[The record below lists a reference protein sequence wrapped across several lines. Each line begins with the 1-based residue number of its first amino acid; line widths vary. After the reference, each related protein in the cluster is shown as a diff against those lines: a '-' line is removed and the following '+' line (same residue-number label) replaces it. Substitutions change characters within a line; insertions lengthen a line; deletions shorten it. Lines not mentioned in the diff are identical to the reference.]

1 MNPDLTAFLE
11 HARSR
16 GMDPGTI
23 RMLLL
28 SAGWKEKDVARALAE
43 HALDLPV
50 PPPPDSGGARDAFL
64 YLTAFAALY
73 ATAISGLTLLF
84 GLLDRALPDPA
95 FEPAGS
101 LDEPWRLTAMRWQV
115 ATLLVAF
122 PAFLVTSRLLLRE
135 MRASQERA
143 WSAVR
148 RWLTYL
154 TLFVAALALGGDF
167 VTLLY
172 HFLEGDVSLRFVL
185 KVASV
190 ALVAGLAF
198 TYYLRTV
205 RMPVRSLADSRMHG
219 AYAGIAAGLAI
230 ATLGWGMWAVG
241 SPQGERRRKL
251 DERRVQQLRSI
262 EDAIDRIVRGTYDE
276 RPADGPAPLL
286 RALPATLDEVR
297 EAALPDRPAIT
308 DPATAEPYGYRVTG
322 ASTYEL
328 CATFDRAREEDDD
341 VRWNHPAGRHCFPID
356 VPGPIKSD

>member
-1 MNPDLTAFLE
+1 MNGDLAAFLE

-50 PPPPDSGGARDAFL
+50 PQPPDAGGARDAFL
-64 YLTAFAALY
+64 YLTAFAAMY
-73 ATAISGLTLLF
+73 AAASSGLSLLF
-84 GLLDRALPDPA
+84 GLLNRVLPDTA
-95 FEPAGS
+95 LEPGGGAA
-101 LDEPWRLTAMRWQV
+101 DWHLTALRWQV

-154 TLFVAALALGGDF
+154 TLFVAAVALGTDF

-172 HFLEGDVSLRFVL
+172 YFLEGDVSLRFVF
-185 KVASV
+185 KVAAV

-205 RMPVRSLADSRMHG
+205 RMPAGALAGSRMHG
-219 AYAGIAAGLAI
+219 AYAGLAAALAVSILAWGLW
-230 ATLGWGMWAVG
+230 TVG
-241 SPQGERRRKL
+241 SPQGERRRKI
-251 DERRVQQLRSI
+251 DERRVQELRSI
-262 EDAIDRIVRGTYDE
+262 ERSIDRLVRGGYEE
-276 RPADGPAPLL
+276 RPSDGPAPM
-286 RALPATLDEVR
+286 RRPLPATLDEVR
-297 EAALPDRPAIT
+297 AQALPDRPAII
-308 DPATAEPYGYRVTG
+308 DPATSEPYGYRVTG
-322 ASTYEL
+322 DSTYEL

-341 VRWNHPAGRHCFPID
+341 VQWNHPAGPHCFAID
-356 VPGPIKSD
+356 VLGPS

>member
-1 MNPDLTAFLE
+1 MNTDLAAFLE

-50 PPPPDSGGARDAFL
+50 PAPPDAGGARDAFL
-64 YLTAFAALY
+64 YLTAFAAMY
-73 ATAISGLTLLF
+73 AAAISGLALLF
-84 GLLDRALPDPA
+84 GLLNRALPDPA
-95 FEPAGS
+95 FEARGA
-101 LDEPWRLTAMRWQV
+101 ERWQLTAMRWQV

-135 MRASQERA
+135 MRAQQERA

-154 TLFVAALALGGDF
+154 TLFVASIALGGDF

-172 HFLEGDVSLRFVL
+172 YFLEGDISLRFML
-185 KVASV
+185 KVAAV

-205 RMPVRSLADSRMHG
+205 RMPARALASSRMHG
-219 AYAGIAAGLAI
+219 AYAALAALLAVSTLVWGLA
-230 ATLGWGMWAVG
+230 AVG
-241 SPQGERRRKL
+241 SPGGERHRKL
-251 DERRVQQLRSI
+251 DARRVEHLQSI
-262 EDAIDRIVRGTYDE
+262 TAAVDRITRGPHDE
-276 RPADGPAPLL
+276 RPTEGPAPLL
-286 RALPATLDEVR
+286 RPLPATLEEVR
-297 EAALPDRPAIT
+297 AEALPDRPTIA
-308 DPATAEPYGYRVTG
+308 DPVTGEPYGYRVTG
-322 ASTYEL
+322 ETTYEL
-328 CATFDRAREEDDD
+328 CATFDRAREEDDQ
-341 VRWNHPAGRHCFPID
+341 VRWNHPAGRYCFAID
-356 VPGPIKSD
+356 VLGPD

>member
-1 MNPDLTAFLE
+1 MNPDLAAFLE

-50 PPPPDSGGARDAFL
+50 PAPPDAGGARDAFL
-64 YLTAFAALY
+64 YLTAFAAMY
-73 ATAISGLTLLF
+73 AAAIAGLSLLF
-84 GLLDRALPDPA
+84 GLLNLALPDA
-95 FEPAGS
+95 ALEAGGGS
-101 LDEPWRLTAMRWQV
+101 DRWRLTAMRWQV

-135 MRASQERA
+135 MRAQQERA

-154 TLFVAALALGGDF
+154 TLFVAAVALGADF

-172 HFLEGDVSLRFVL
+172 YFLEGDVSLRFVL
-185 KVASV
+185 KVAAV

-205 RMPVRSLADSRMHG
+205 RMPARSLGGSRMHG
-219 AYAGIAAGLAI
+219 AYAGVAAGLAV
-230 ATLGWGMWAVG
+230 ATLAWGLWAVG

-251 DERRVQQLRSI
+251 DERRLEQLRSI
-262 EDAIDRIVRGTYDE
+262 EGAIDRIVRGPHDE
-276 RPADGPAPLL
+276 RPAEGPAPM
-286 RALPATLDEVR
+286 RRPLPATLEEVR
-297 EAALPDRPAIT
+297 AEALPDRPAIT
-308 DPATAEPYGYRVTG
+308 DPATAEPYVYRVTG
-322 ASTYEL
+322 EATYEL
-328 CATFDRAREEDDD
+328 CATFDRARDEDDD
-341 VRWNHPAGRHCFPID
+341 VRWNHPAGAHCFAID
-356 VPGPIKSD
+356 VMSPR

>member
-1 MNPDLTAFLE
+1 MNPDLAAFLE

-50 PPPPDSGGARDAFL
+50 PPPPDAGGARDAFL
-64 YLTAFAALY
+64 YLTAFAAMY
-73 ATAISGLTLLF
+73 AAAISGLTLLF
-84 GLLDRALPDPA
+84 GLLNLALPDA
-95 FEPAGS
+95 ALEAGG
-101 LDEPWRLTAMRWQV
+101 DARWRLTALRWQV

-135 MRASQERA
+135 MRAQQERT

-154 TLFVAALALGGDF
+154 TLFVAAVALGADF

-172 HFLEGDVSLRFVL
+172 YFLEGDVSLRFVL
-185 KVASV
+185 KVAAV

-205 RMPVRSLADSRMHG
+205 RMPARSLAASRMHG
-219 AYAGIAAGLAI
+219 AYAGVAVGLAL
-230 ATLGWGMWAVG
+230 ATLAWGLWVVG
-241 SPQGERRRKL
+241 SPQGERLRKL
-251 DERRVQQLRSI
+251 DERRVQQLQSI
-262 EDAIDRIVRGTYDE
+262 ERAIDRLVRGPYDE
-276 RPADGPAPLL
+276 RSTDGPAPMI
-286 RALPATLDEVR
+286 RPLPATLEEVR
-297 EAALPDRPAIT
+297 ADALPDRPPIA
-308 DPATAEPYGYRVTG
+308 DPETGAPYGYRVTG
-322 ASTYEL
+322 ESSYEL
-328 CATFDRAREEDDD
+328 CATFDRARDEDDD
-341 VRWNHPAGRHCFPID
+341 VQWNHPAGPHCFAID
-356 VPGPIKSD
+356 VMSPL

>member
-1 MNPDLTAFLE
+1 MNPDLAAFLE

-50 PPPPDSGGARDAFL
+50 PAPPDSGGARDAFL

-84 GLLDRALPDPA
+84 GLLNLALPDA
-95 FEPAGS
+95 ALEPGV
-101 LDEPWRLTAMRWQV
+101 EVERWRLTALRWQV

-154 TLFVAALALGGDF
+154 TLFVAALALGADF

-172 HFLEGDVSLRFVL
+172 YFLEGDFSLRFVL
-185 KVASV
+185 KVAAV

-198 TYYLRTV
+198 TYYLRTA
-205 RMPVRSLADSRMHG
+205 RMPARSLATSRMHG
-219 AYAGIAAGLAI
+219 AYAGLAAALAVSILVWGL
-230 ATLGWGMWAVG
+230 WAVG

-251 DERRVQQLRSI
+251 DELRVRQLQAI
-262 EDAIDRIVRGTYDE
+262 EGAIDRIVRGDYDE
-276 RPADGPAPLL
+276 RPADGPAPML
-286 RALPATLDEVR
+286 RTLPATLDEVR
-297 EAALPDRPAIT
+297 AEALPDRPAIT

-322 ASTYEL
+322 ESTYEL
-328 CATFDRAREEDDD
+328 CATFDRARDEDHEA
-341 VRWNHPAGRHCFPID
+341 RWNHPGGPHCFTID
-356 VPGPIKSD
+356 VLSPTRGG